1 RRGLTY
7 NLTSLAIDAAVQ
19 GRGVLLGQRR
29 LIAGEL
35 AESRLV
41 TLAEPALPLSKPYYV
56 VYPPRTLEKPG
67 AAAFL
72 RWLQALAQHAV

>member
-1 RRGLTY
+1 M
-7 NLTSLAIDAAVQ
+7 
-19 GRGVLLGQRR
+19 LLGQRR
-29 LIAGEL
+29 LIAREL
-35 AESRLV
+35 AEGRLV

-72 RWLQALAQHAV
+72 GWLQALALAAST

>member
-1 RRGLTY
+1 
-7 NLTSLAIDAAVQ
+7 
-19 GRGVLLGQRR
+19 
-29 LIAGEL
+29 
-35 AESRLV
+35 

-72 RWLQALAQHAV
+72 GWLQALALAAST